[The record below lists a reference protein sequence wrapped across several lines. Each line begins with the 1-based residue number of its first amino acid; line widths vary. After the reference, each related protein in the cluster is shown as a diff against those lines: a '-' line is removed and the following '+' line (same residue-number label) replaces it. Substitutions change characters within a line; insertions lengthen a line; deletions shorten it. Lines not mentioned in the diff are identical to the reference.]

1 MNRSLAAELARL
13 SELAYEEPDTV
24 RAALPSASVD
34 LVDIDDT
41 QAFLIAW
48 PDRADIVFRGTQIT
62 SGWSW
67 ADIKTNLIQGK
78 KPLPGRPDAK
88 VHGGYLE
95 AVMDALP
102 AVRSFVAQ
110 QRARGVGIYFTGH
123 SLGGVLATLAGS
135 LIDVGATYTFGAP
148 RCGNEAFAKLL
159 EDRRVYRVVFGFDIA
174 PSYPHRKLRY
184 RHGGERW
191 QLSRSGALQR
201 GGNWRDRFHAPV
213 ATGILDHRVSNY
225 VDGLKGPQ
233 H

>member
-13 SELAYEEPDTV
+13 SELAYEELVTV
-24 RAALPSASVD
+24 RAALPSAD
-34 LVDIDDT
+34 VDIVDVDDT
-41 QAFLIAW
+41 QVFLIAW

-67 ADIKTNLIQGK
+67 ADIRTNLIQGK
-78 KPLPGRPDAK
+78 KPLPGRSDAK

-95 AVMDALP
+95 AVLDVLP

-110 QRARGVGIYFTGH
+110 QRARGVSIYFAGH

-135 LIDVGATYTFGAP
+135 LIDADATYTFGAP
-148 RCGNEAFAKLL
+148 RCGNGTFVKILDE
-159 EDRRVYRVVFGFDIA
+159 RSVYRVVFAFDIA
-174 PSYPHRKLRY
+174 PSYPKRKLGY

-191 QLSRSGALQR
+191 KLSRNGVLRR

-225 VDGLKGPQ
+225 VDGLNGPQ
-233 H
+233 Y